1 MHPEGEDPA
10 CETKP
15 TVRRGKV
22 IGWEKSLQFG
32 ETYRGSLG
40 ERPPTPPAHGPFQ
53 APEILPGG
61 GRGTGVSYWAG
72 CSMTGGVATAG
83 MGGVCVTTST
93 KAGMAIN
100 ANTPR
105 SNFFMVI
112 DVSSS
117 RHYA

>member
-1 MHPEGEDPA
+1 
-10 CETKP
+10 
-15 TVRRGKV
+15 
-22 IGWEKSLQFG
+22 
-32 ETYRGSLG
+32 
-40 ERPPTPPAHGPFQ
+40 
-53 APEILPGG
+53 
-61 GRGTGVSYWAG
+61 
-72 CSMTGGVATAG
+72 MTGGVATAG